1 MKRLAKSIL
10 ILLATAL
17 VSGPAFGAI
26 NFTDDFE
33 SYTLNTGG
41 NLGDL
46 GGGWTAFANVFT
58 GFPTCDPYLYGYG
71 PFPTPNSDSAFS
83 SIVLGSTGQALNVF
97 SNYDDDQHANGNCIE
112 TSVFQELVFSAA
124 DIGSYTFVFD
134 TQVPAPLGVDVNTFG
149 FVKLL
154 DPNNGFSLD
163 LFEQVSTVTAGSK
176 SITVALDATADGKIL
191 QWGFST
197 VASNYEASGRLY
209 DNVEFALAPVAP
221 PSGPDTEGV
230 PIPLWAFLGMIG
242 LIALVGGSKLRSGRK
257 A

>member
-1 MKRLAKSIL
+1 MKLLAKSIL

-26 NFTDDFE
+26 DFSDDFE
-33 SYTLNTGG
+33 SYVTPPDG
-41 NLGDL
+41 NAI

-58 GFPTCDPYLYGYG
+58 GFPACNPYLYGYG

-83 SIVLGSTGQALNVF
+83 NIALGSTGQALNVF
-97 SNYDDDQHANGNCIE
+97 SNYDDDQHASGNCIE

-124 DIGSYTFVFD
+124 DTGSYRFLFD
-134 TQVPAPLGVDVNTFG
+134 TEVPAVPLGADVNTYG

-163 LFEQVSTVTAGSK
+163 LFEQVSTVAAGSK

-209 DNVEFALAPVAP
+209 DNVEFSLAPVAP
-221 PSGPDTEGV
+221 PIGPSIEGV
-230 PIPLWAFLGMIG
+230 PIPLWAFLGMVGLIG
-242 LIALVGGSKLRSGRK
+242 LIGGSRLLSRRK
-257 A
+257 V